1 MTKRALLIGID
12 TYPDPRNNL
21 NSCVADTVRF
31 QGLLQTYYGFK
42 PQDIAVLRNT
52 AATVVNART
61 GLTRLFS
68 GIRTGDQVVFFQS
81 SHGYR
86 YVQGTTYTE
95 VLCLY
100 DAFLADT
107 ELVQLSGQTP
117 PGTFTCV
124 IDACHSAGLDK
135 LFFAPN
141 GLYAARAKVW
151 QPPLDQAATDIAALS
166 RATAFKGFGRAATS
180 DTGAVAKLFS
190 PGAFGGDGAPK
201 AKGGEGDPQLNGV
214 LFSACLADETAA
226 AGSPPTDNLSAFTWA
241 LGKELDAGGTTVTAS
256 ILRDRVVQRLQA
268 LNMRQTPNIEAPMAH
283 GGWLNEALINYGN
296 SGAAPVGGEGVFDAF
311 LRSLGVGV
319 PA

>member
-190 PGAFGGDGAPK
+190 PGRSAQTVHPRRRAV
-201 AKGGEGDPQLNGV
+201 KGIPNSTV
-214 LFSACLADETAA
+214 SCSPRAWPTRPPRRAA
-226 AGSPPTDNLSAFTWA
+226 HPPTTYPHSPGHLARNSTPAEPRSPRASF
-241 LGKELDAGGTTVTAS
+241 GTGSCNAS
-256 ILRDRVVQRLQA
+256 K
-268 LNMRQTPNIEAPMAH
+268 P
-283 GGWLNEALINYGN
+283 
-296 SGAAPVGGEGVFDAF
+296 
-311 LRSLGVGV
+311 
-319 PA
+319 